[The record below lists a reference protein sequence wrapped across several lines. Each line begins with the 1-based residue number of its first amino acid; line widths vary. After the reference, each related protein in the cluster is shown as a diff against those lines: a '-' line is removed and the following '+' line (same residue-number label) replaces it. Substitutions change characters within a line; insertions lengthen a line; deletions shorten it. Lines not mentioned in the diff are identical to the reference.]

1 MTPQQHLDTGI
12 EQIRTKYDVPALAA
26 AVVCHNGAQ
35 RVYTAKG
42 IRRSDKSSTLAA
54 NRVQPSDRFPLGS
67 ISKPITGILMAVLNQ
82 SAVAARQPLLRWTSR
97 VVDVFPE
104 FASAA
109 CRAKYGVRSAYLN
122 VTVEQLMSQASGIFD
137 QYGNM
142 VGEANKRSDPPTQPE
157 HWFFENP
164 GGHLQEWANEDALR
178 YRRFLWAVLCLQ
190 MSPLFPAGQGKG
202 YGAAPTI
209 CAAMAERVTGK
220 SFKDLMNERFF
231 WPAGMTQS
239 TFLRHST
246 SSAPDGPFQHTLEGA
261 PYEKPSQLQV
271 DYNAN
276 APVGTAAMSPR
287 DMALFI
293 EQNLPASPGTAAR
306 ILTPA
311 ELTSTGER
319 ITMPDVTRAGWGW
332 ANSPRQLWHGGS
344 TGKME
349 AGIRIFPQLGY
360 GVCASATISGQTV
373 NGDQNQ
379 GNAAVGEAL
388 AYMDGMAHNW
398 AILFPAAARSGS

>member
-1 MTPQQHLDTGI
+1 MTPQQHLDNGI
-12 EQIRTKYDVPALAA
+12 EQIRVKYDVPALGA
-26 AVVCHNGAQ
+26 AVVRNNGAQ

-42 IRRSDKSSTLAA
+42 VRRSDKSATLAA
-54 NRVQPSDRFPLGS
+54 NRVQPTDRFPLGS

-82 SAVAARQPLLRWTSR
+82 SAIASGQHLLRWTSR
-97 VVDVFPE
+97 IVDVFPE
-104 FASAA
+104 FASSA
-109 CRAKYGVRSAYLN
+109 CRAKYGVRSTYLN
-122 VTVEQLMSQASGIFD
+122 VTVEQLMSQTSGIFD
-137 QYGNM
+137 QFGNM
-142 VGEANKRSDPPTQPE
+142 GPARSDPSTQPE
-157 HWFFENP
+157 HWFFEAP

-190 MSPLFPAGQGKG
+190 MPPLFPAGEGKG

-231 WPAGMTQS
+231 WLAGMTQS
-239 TFLRHST
+239 TFLRHSS
-246 SSAPDGPFQHTLEGA
+246 SSAPDGPFQHQTDGT

-293 EQNLPASPGTAAR
+293 EQNLPATRGTATR

-311 ELTSTGER
+311 ELTATGER

-360 GVCASATISGQTV
+360 GVCASATISGQPV

-379 GNAAVGEAL
+379 GKAAVGEAL
-388 AYMDGMAHNW
+388 DYMDNMANSW
-398 AILFPAAARSGS
+398 ASLFP